1 MSALLLRLQI
11 SFYDLGQ
18 THTRELSSRVVIGG
32 SGVVPLCMC
41 VYATPGD
48 EASERVIYGDSQARP
63 CHSALLLEPRHPC
76 RCARSWLRS
85 GTARAAGQPPW
96 LCL

>member
-1 MSALLLRLQI
+1 MHMCCMMAAQPRVLAQI

-48 EASERVIYGDSQARP
+48 EGSERIIYGDSQV
-63 CHSALLLEPRHPC
+63 RHAC
-76 RCARSWLRS
+76 LQLGLRE
-85 GTARAAGQPPW
+85 A
-96 LCL
+96 

>member
-1 MSALLLRLQI
+1 MSVVHEAGNICMAGAHAQQLTEGRVLAQI

-48 EASERVIYGDSQARP
+48 EGSERIIYGDSQVQA
-63 CHSALLLEPRHPC
+63 SAGP
-76 RCARSWLRS
+76 
-85 GTARAAGQPPW
+85 G
-96 LCL
+96 